1 MKQIKNNFNECYY
14 LTQEGLIY
22 NSDTDKYIKPNQNN
36 FILKTK
42 EGTNKKISL
51 KKLYYIVYN
60 KHYCIDNIKDL
71 DNEVWKEIENTNA
84 LYYVSNYGRIKSF
97 SGYEARILKPF
108 KTLKGYYR
116 VDIFKDEQRT
126 TKLIHR
132 LVAAAF
138 LEPPQNI
145 DMQIHHKDFDSTNN
159 KADNLIWLNPQQHKQ
174 IHLNRRKEQINATI
188 SDNT

>member
-1 MKQIKNNFNECYY
+1 MSPLEITAVASAIISPFNKPQKQ
-14 LTQEGLIY
+14 
-22 NSDTDKYIKPNQNN
+22 S
-36 FILKTK
+36 
-42 EGTNKKISL
+42 
-51 KKLYYIVYN
+51 
-60 KHYCIDNIKDL
+60 
-71 DNEVWKEIENTNA
+71 
-84 LYYVSNYGRIKSF
+84 
-97 SGYEARILKPF
+97 LKPF

>member
-1 MKQIKNNFNECYY
+1 MYTNVAYLNNSVSVVKD
-14 LTQEGLIY
+14 TSKPLIVT
-22 NSDTDKYIKPNQNN
+22 S
-36 FILKTK
+36 
-42 EGTNKKISL
+42 
-51 KKLYYIVYN
+51 
-60 KHYCIDNIKDL
+60 C
-71 DNEVWKEIENTNA
+71 
-84 LYYVSNYGRIKSF
+84 
-97 SGYEARILKPF
+97 
-108 KTLKGYYR
+108 GYYR